1 MNTKFKL
8 TLAVLAGVALGVMA
22 IQGLNAQTKPLAYL
36 VSEIEVTNPA
46 VYQTYVDRN
55 TPIVAA
61 AGGRF
66 ITRGEKIVA
75 LDGPAPAFRQHRI
88 RQHGTSAG
96 LSCFGG
102 LQGTHPDPRKVVQI
116 SCVPRRGLSEH
127 GRGEITCPS
136 PMPLRSGHTDFATSR
151 PVGTAIEIQ
160 APGIT
165 APRSFTEAR
174 EFLRYLV
181 TDPKNRLQSF
191 RPAWLARSSQARYD
205 ATTVKSLNLPECCP

>member
-75 LDGPAPAFRQHRI
+75 LDGPAPKRFAITVFDSMEQAQAYRASAAYKELIPIREKSSKYRAFLAE
-88 RQHGTSAG
+88 GSVSTA
-96 LSCFGG
+96 
-102 LQGTHPDPRKVVQI
+102 
-116 SCVPRRGLSEH
+116 
-127 GRGEITCPS
+127 
-136 PMPLRSGHTDFATSR
+136 
-151 PVGTAIEIQ
+151 VG
-160 APGIT
+160 
-165 APRSFTEAR
+165 
-174 EFLRYLV
+174 
-181 TDPKNRLQSF
+181 K
-191 RPAWLARSSQARYD
+191 
-205 ATTVKSLNLPECCP
+205 